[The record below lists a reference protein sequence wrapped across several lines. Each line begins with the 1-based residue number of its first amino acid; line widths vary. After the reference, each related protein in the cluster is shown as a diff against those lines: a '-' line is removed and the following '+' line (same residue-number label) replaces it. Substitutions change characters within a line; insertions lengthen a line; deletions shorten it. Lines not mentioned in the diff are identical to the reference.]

1 MSLHDKM
8 LKDMQ
13 LRGFS
18 PNTQYR
24 YLMNL
29 KSFETHFGKP
39 AQQMGQDELRDFLHY
54 LIREKKVSSSYV
66 NSVYS
71 ALKFFFATTL
81 GRSWDMS
88 EIPRVKKAR
97 KLPVALSKEEINR
110 LLAVTTNIKF
120 QTMFMLAYS
129 AGLRVSEIARLK
141 IADIDS
147 ENMQI
152 FVRQGK
158 GNIDRYS
165 ILSEICLETLRRYWR
180 EYRPTVWLFPGKI
193 SGEPIR
199 ARAIQ
204 DAFLKMRIKT
214 GLDPKASIHS
224 LRHSFATHLL
234 EDGVNIVYIQQLLGH
249 ARISTTTIYLHL
261 TKVKLLQVRSPLDL
275 LDENKP

>member
-1 MSLHDKM
+1 M
-8 LKDMQ
+8 
-13 LRGFS
+13 
-18 PNTQYR
+18 
-24 YLMNL
+24 
-29 KSFETHFGKP
+29 
-39 AQQMGQDELRDFLHY
+39 
-54 LIREKKVSSSYV
+54 
-66 NSVYS
+66 
-71 ALKFFFATTL
+71 
-81 GRSWDMS
+81 
-88 EIPRVKKAR
+88 
-97 KLPVALSKEEINR
+97 
-110 LLAVTTNIKF
+110 AVTTNIKF

-199 ARAIQ
+199 TRAIQ
-204 DAFLKMRIKT
+204 DAFQKMRIKA

>member
-1 MSLHDKM
+1 MSNLHDSM

-18 PNTQYR
+18 PKTQYR

-29 KSFETHFGKP
+29 KLLETHFGRS

-54 LIREKKVSSSYV
+54 LIREKQVSSSYV
-66 NSVYS
+66 NGVYS
-71 ALKFFFATTL
+71 ALKFFFTTTL
-81 GRSWDMS
+81 GRTWDMS
-88 EIPRVKKAR
+88 KIPRVKKAK
-97 KLPVALSKEEINR
+97 KLPVALSKEEIKR
-110 LLAVTTNIKF
+110 ILAVTTNIKF
-120 QTMFMLAYS
+120 QVMFMLAYS

-165 ILSEICLETLRRYWR
+165 ILSDICLETLRRYWR
-180 EYRPTVWLFPGKI
+180 EYRPAGWLFPGKI
-193 SGEPIR
+193 PGEPIR
-199 ARAIQ
+199 TRAIQ
-204 DAFLKMRIKT
+204 DAFLKMRRKA
-214 GLDPKASIHS
+214 GLNPKASIHS

-234 EDGVNIVYIQQLLGH
+234 EEGVNIVYIQQLLGH

-261 TKVKLLQVRSPLDL
+261 TKVKVLQVKSPLDF
-275 LDENKP
+275 LDEV